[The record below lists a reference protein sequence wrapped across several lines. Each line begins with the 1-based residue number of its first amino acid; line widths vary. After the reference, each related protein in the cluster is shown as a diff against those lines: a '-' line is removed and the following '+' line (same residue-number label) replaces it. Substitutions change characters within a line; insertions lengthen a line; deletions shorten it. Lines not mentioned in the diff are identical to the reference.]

1 LENPIGGAID
11 LSDFM
16 IIGVSYT
23 QISPLESYAS
33 IFNLN

>member
-1 LENPIGGAID
+1 
-11 LSDFM
+11 M

-33 IFNLN
+33 IFNLNWFSES